1 MLLLSHRPRA
11 RAEWPEHPAEAACA
25 RTQWPALP
33 SASRSRPASRSRCAR
48 ALRAAAGPGAALTR
62 PAAAAEAEPDQPHS
76 ETTRP
81 GPCGDSPGA
90 GI

>member
-1 MLLLSHRPRA
+1 MLLLSHRPWA
-11 RAEWPEHPAEAACA
+11 RDERPEHPAEAACA
-25 RTQWPALP
+25 RAQWQALP
-33 SASRSRPASRSRCAR
+33 SASHSSSASRSRSAR
-48 ALRAAAGPGAALTR
+48 ALSVAASPGAALTR